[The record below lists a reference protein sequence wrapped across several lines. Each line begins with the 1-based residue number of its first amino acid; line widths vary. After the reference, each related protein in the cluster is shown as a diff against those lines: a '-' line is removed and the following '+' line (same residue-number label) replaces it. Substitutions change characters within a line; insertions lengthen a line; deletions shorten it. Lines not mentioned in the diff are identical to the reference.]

1 MNKLKTGDQ
10 VIVLTGRDKGK
21 RGTVSARVD
30 VDHLLVE
37 GVNVAKKH
45 VKPNP
50 LKGTTGGIVDKTMPI
65 HQSNV
70 AIFNPAS
77 GKADRVGI
85 KLLADGKKVR
95 VFQPTGEEIKAW
107 GLTRL
112 KHKLACSS
120 FTAKRSFPT

>member
-1 MNKLKTGDQ
+1 MNKLRKGDQ

-21 RGTVSARVD
+21 RGTIAARVD
-30 VDHLLVE
+30 TDYILVD

-50 LKGTTGGIVDKTMPI
+50 MKGLTGGIVDKTMPI

-70 AIFNPAS
+70 AIFNANT

-85 KLLADGKKVR
+85 KLLEDGKKVR
-95 VFQPTGEEIKAW
+95 VFKSSGEEIKA
-107 GLTRL
+107 
-112 KHKLACSS
+112 
-120 FTAKRSFPT
+120 